1 MSEVKTIKLS
11 RRFAD
16 ALDTVLS
23 EGSVYLGEDFEFNGK
38 WDEDEIL
45 RFRLEV
51 LSPLCVAMTHGHS
64 LTLEIDGSDNRDY
77 YGEPYDRPET
87 AL

>member
-16 ALDTVLS
+16 ALDTVLG
-23 EGSVYLGEDFEFNGK
+23 EGSVHIVQDFGFNGK
-38 WDEDEIL
+38 WEEDEIQ
-45 RFRLEV
+45 RFNREV
-51 LSPLCVAMTHGHS
+51 LNPLCVAMTHGHS
-64 LTLEIDGSDNRDY
+64 TTLEIDGGDNRDY
-77 YGEPYDRPET
+77 YGEPCDRPET